1 MYNVKKQLLNALMA
15 ASALS
20 LAACGGSSDG
30 AVNDGSGEDDTG
42 NFSLAV
48 TDAPVDLASHVV
60 VAFSGVSIQPA
71 EGDVIEL
78 MFEED
83 KSIDLLALQG
93 SASESLLTDEEVPAG
108 DYEWIRLHVN
118 AEHDGVLDSYI
129 ELNTGNQ
136 LELQVPSGAESGL
149 QLVSGFTVNAGG
161 SVDFTIDFDLR
172 KSVILPPTDAL
183 GGALLRPALRLVDNN
198 TAGSI
203 AGSVDGE
210 VITEYCEDPA
220 NQSGAVYVYSGADAT
235 LSDVRDGENDPL
247 VTALVHESGG
257 DYTFEAGFLAEGE
270 YTVAYTCDA
279 INDDPETED
288 SLVFLGATNATVEA
302 DAETEV
308 NFTVESEVSTGT
320 MSMDVTDSPVDSAAK
335 VVVQF
340 DGVEVVGSGET
351 QARLIAFD
359 EPKSID
365 LLSLQGSNS
374 ASLFTHET
382 LSAGTYE
389 AIRLMIT
396 AEADGEM
403 TSYIEY
409 EDGGQTEL
417 VVPSGGET
425 GLTLNGP
432 FEVDA
437 GGEHAFVVDFDL
449 RKSVFSTP
457 NDTFLRP
464 ALRIVDKDTA
474 THIRGEVDANT
485 MADEECGV
493 GASVYVYAGSNAEVG
508 ELGSNNEPMA
518 TANVNAAAEG
528 EYEYEVGF
536 LEPGDYTL
544 ALTCQ
549 ADLDDPENPN
559 DGIEFKHQAS
569 LQIEANVAA
578 SLDFDL
584 R

>member
-1 MYNVKKQLLNALMA
+1 MYNVKKQALNALIA

-20 LAACGGSSDG
+20 LAACGGSSSGG
-30 AVNDGSGEDDTG
+30 AGGGSDDDTG
-42 NFSLAV
+42 SFSLAV
-48 TDAPVDLASHVV
+48 TDAPVDVASQVV
-60 VAFSGVSIQPA
+60 VSFSGVSIQPA
-71 EGDVIEL
+71 DGELIEF
-78 MFEED
+78 MFEQD
-83 KSIDLLALQG
+83 MSIDLLALQG
-93 SASESLLTDEEVPAG
+93 SASESLLTDEEIPAG

-136 LELQVPSGAESGL
+136 LELAVPSGAESGL

-183 GGALLRPALRLVDNN
+183 SGALLRPALRLIDNN

-203 AGSVDGE
+203 AGSVDSE

-220 NQSGAVYVYSGADAT
+220 NQKGAVYVYSGADAT
-235 LSDVRDGENDPL
+235 LSDVRGSDNDPL
-247 VTALVHESGG
+247 ITALVNETGG
-257 DYTFEAGFLAEGE
+257 DYSFEAAFLSEGE
-270 YTVAYTCDA
+270 YTVAYTCGA
-279 INDDPETED
+279 VNDDPEAED
-288 SLVFLGATNATVEA
+288 SLVFVGATNATVEA

-340 DGVEVVGSGET
+340 DGVEIVGSGET

-359 EPKSID
+359 EPKSVD

-374 ASLFTHET
+374 AELFINET
-382 LSAGTYE
+382 LNAGTYE

-409 EDGGQTEL
+409 DDGNQAEL
-417 VVPSGGET
+417 VVPGGAES
-425 GLTLNGP
+425 GLTLHGP

-449 RKSVFSTP
+449 RKSVISTP

-464 ALRIVDKDTA
+464 ALRIVDKATA
-474 THIRGEVDANT
+474 THINGEVDADT
-485 MADEECGV
+485 MANEECAV
-493 GASVYVYAGSNAEVG
+493 GASVYVFAGSDAQVG
-508 ELGSNNEPMA
+508 ELGSADEPLA
-518 TANVNAAAEG
+518 TANVQAAAEG
-528 EYEYEVGF
+528 EYGYEVGF

-559 DGIEFKHQAS
+559 DGIEFKQQAS
-569 LQIEANVAA
+569 LQIEANLAA
-578 SLDFDL
+578 SLNFNL
-584 R
+584 Q